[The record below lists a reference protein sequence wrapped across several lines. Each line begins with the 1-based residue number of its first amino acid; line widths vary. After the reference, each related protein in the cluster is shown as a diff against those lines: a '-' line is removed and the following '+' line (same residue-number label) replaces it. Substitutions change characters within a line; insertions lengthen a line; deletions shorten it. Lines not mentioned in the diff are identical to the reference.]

1 MWAALGGQ
9 MGQVCKQDGLLRKT
23 RTGELEKGDE
33 ISVEGGLFPEKH
45 ESRKQVE
52 GSSLRD
58 SGMAIMSILHSIF
71 FRLFPRLALPTLSM
85 V

>member
-1 MWAALGGQ
+1 

-23 RTGELEKGDE
+23 RTGELEKGEE
-33 ISVEGGLFPEKH
+33 ISAERGFFPEKD

-58 SGMAIMSILHSIF
+58 SGVAIMSTLHSVF
-71 FRLFPRLALPTLSM
+71 FRLFSRLALPTLSM